1 VNRVVIVGGGISGLA
16 AAHAL
21 EAQSTSVAVTLLE
34 ASDRLGGTLRSER
47 WTLHDAEL
55 VLDVGA
61 DGWVA
66 SKPQATALARKV
78 GLAERLLNTIPDNRG
93 LYLAWNGKLR
103 RMPEG
108 LVLGV
113 PTRWKPVLESELFTA
128 AGKARMLL
136 EPYIPARV
144 GRSDESIVSFIT
156 RRLGQE
162 LAERVGTPLL
172 GGIVSGEAAELSIR
186 ATFPQLVEAERRDG
200 SLVRSAQKARAAR
213 DAAGDAKGG
222 EGSRPVSAFRSLEGG
237 IETLVH
243 AVAGSLTRTEIRK
256 DTPVASITRDAH
268 AGYEVRTA
276 SGELLRADAVF
287 VGCPF
292 GVARQL
298 LSPISARLTRA
309 FAPLRETGSVAVL
322 LAYPRR
328 AIRGRLDAT
337 GFLVPRTLGSPV
349 AATTWLSQK
358 WPGRAPADTV
368 IVRAFLRSHLSPRDD
383 QELARLAHDDL
394 VGWMHITGEPELHR
408 VARWTRPFLQVGHL
422 DRMAAVQ
429 DALAEQPH
437 LYVGGSGY
445 AGVGIPDA
453 IAQGQAAA
461 ARISG
466 AHAGG

>member
-1 VNRVVIVGGGISGLA
+1 MKHVVIVGGGISGLA

-21 EAQSTSVAVTLLE
+21 EAQSTAVAVTVLE
-34 ASDRLGGTLRSER
+34 ASERLGGTLRSER
-47 WTLHDAEL
+47 RPLHRGHGEL

-78 GLAERLLNTIPDNRG
+78 GLEGQLLETIPGNRG

-113 PTRWKPVLESELFTA
+113 PTRWKPVLQSELFTP

-144 GRSDESIVSFIT
+144 GRNDESIVSFIT
-156 RRLGQE
+156 RRLGRE

-186 ATFPQLVEAERRDG
+186 ATFPQLVEAERSEG
-200 SLVRSAQKARAAR
+200 SLVRSAQRARAAR
-213 DAAGDAKGG
+213 EAAEAASAGKGK
-222 EGSRPVSAFRSLEGG
+222 GSRPASPFRSLEGG
-237 IETLVH
+237 VETLVH
-243 AVAGSLTRTEIRK
+243 ALAGSLTRTEIRK

-276 SGELLRADAVF
+276 SGEVLRADGVF

-298 LSPISARLTRA
+298 LAPLSERLARA
-309 FAPLRETGSVAVL
+309 FAPLRETSSVAVL
-322 LAYPRR
+322 FAYPRR

-349 AATTWLSQK
+349 AAATWLSQK

-383 QELARLAHDDL
+383 HELARLAHDDL
-394 VGWMHITGEPELHR
+394 RGWMDIGGEPELHR

-422 DRMAAVQ
+422 ERMAALQ
-429 DALAEQPH
+429 EALAEQPH

-453 IAQGQAAA
+453 IAQGQSAITRMLA
-461 ARISG
+461 
-466 AHAGG
+466 